1 MTGSSSGSNASASG
15 AILRL
20 LDRPVSNSDLDAG
33 TIWASRP
40 AEAHGTT
47 KTGLLLFRITD
58 ETAAVSAKLLRRVT
72 PVARARPIPHVTAGI
87 FRGLCNIRGEL
98 VLCADLRAL
107 LGLPGKDHASASP
120 DGASDPRRMVVIGPA
135 ENSWAFEVDAL
146 IGIERLDM
154 ADLRPPPVT
163 VEYAM
168 SAFTMGLIDID
179 GRRVTMLDG
188 ERIIAAFKAGIS

>member
-1 MTGSSSGSNASASG
+1 
-15 AILRL
+15 
-20 LDRPVSNSDLDAG
+20 
-33 TIWASRP
+33 
-40 AEAHGTT
+40 
-47 KTGLLLFRITD
+47 
-58 ETAAVSAKLLRRVT
+58 
-72 PVARARPIPHVTAGI
+72 
-87 FRGLCNIRGEL
+87 
-98 VLCADLRAL
+98 
-107 LGLPGKDHASASP
+107 
-120 DGASDPRRMVVIGPA
+120 MVVIGPA